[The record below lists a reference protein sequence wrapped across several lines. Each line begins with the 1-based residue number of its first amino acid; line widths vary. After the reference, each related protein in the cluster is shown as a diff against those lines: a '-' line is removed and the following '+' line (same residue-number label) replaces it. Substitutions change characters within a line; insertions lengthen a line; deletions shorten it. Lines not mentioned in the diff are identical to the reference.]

1 VRWAVFHSRRI
12 APFGQLLAGVEHERS
27 DIERFGA
34 DATSHWM
41 VQPGAGVSAR
51 VTARDALFAE
61 IDLRHIPGRSGDVNA
76 LRLLVGV
83 RFDLR

>member
-1 VRWAVFHSRRI
+1 MGRVSQPAHRAVRSPARRRRD
-12 APFGQLLAGVEHERS
+12 GRL

-34 DATSHWM
+34 DAASHWL

-51 VTARDALFAE
+51 VTARDALFGE
-61 IDLRHIPGRSGDVNA
+61 IDLRRIPDGSGDVTA